1 MQRVLASGRDQLL
14 ERSRRIV
21 EAAYELLDEGL
32 EELTIRAVLKK
43 TGLSRR
49 AFYERFSGKDDL
61 VLAVFEHTIQLAS
74 DHYRRQMAALDNPLE
89 RLRLLITLLVL
100 GREAVDDDPA
110 LDSEGRRGAAMSRE
124 HLRLAESR
132 PDELQRALEPLIHLI
147 AEQLS
152 DGMELGVVRQGDAR
166 RLARLV
172 YNLVST
178 TVHTEL
184 LSQDSAQKDR
194 EQLAT
199 EIWEFCHHAVAD

>member
-1 MQRVLASGRDQLL
+1 MRLSGCRRRDHD
-14 ERSRRIV
+14 RSRFDQQAVVARRHGDRVAVHDRTIEDEHRCRI
-21 EAAYELLDEGL
+21 A
-32 EELTIRAVLKK
+32 
-43 TGLSRR
+43 
-49 AFYERFSGKDDL
+49 DL
-61 VLAVFEHTIQLAS
+61 
-74 DHYRRQMAALDNPLE
+74 ALDDPLE
-89 RLRLLITLLVL
+89 RLRLVITLLVL

-110 LDSEGRRGAAMSRE
+110 LDQEGRRGAAMSRE

-147 AEQLS
+147 AEELS
-152 DGMELGVVRQGDAR
+152 VGMERGLVRPGDAR

-184 LSQDSAQKDR
+184 LSQDSAHADR

-199 EIWEFCHHAVAD
+199 EIWAFCHRAIAT